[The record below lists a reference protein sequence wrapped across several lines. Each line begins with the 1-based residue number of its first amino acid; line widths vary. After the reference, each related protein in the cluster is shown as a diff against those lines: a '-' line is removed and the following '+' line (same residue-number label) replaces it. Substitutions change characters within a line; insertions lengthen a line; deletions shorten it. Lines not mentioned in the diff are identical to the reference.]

1 MSVVIPLWNG
11 RDLLLRLLS
20 SLRAQTYPIAEI
32 IAVDNGS
39 TDGAPEFAAREGAR
53 VLPMGANLGF
63 ARAANAGIEAC
74 RTPALGAVVEWCDQC
89 QYTHTRYRSCRDR
102 HCPKCQGEA
111 RVKWLQ
117 QRYCLGLGYG
127 RLPQFGAGRLACLR
141 REQSGRRTVLEF
153 ICCGRRGRS
162 GEGAVRHDAICR

>member
-1 MSVVIPLWNG
+1 MSEPEVSVVIPLWNG

-63 ARAANAGIEAC
+63 ARAANAGINSC
-74 RTPALGAVVEWCDQC
+74 QTPLIALINTDVTPRPD
-89 QYTHTRYRSCRDR
+89 
-102 HCPKCQGEA
+102 
-111 RVKWLQ
+111 WLQ
-117 QRYCLGLGYG
+117 
-127 RLPQFGAGRLACLR
+127 RLTALP
-141 REQSGRRTVLEF
+141 ET
-153 ICCGRRGRS
+153 
-162 GEGAVRHDAICR
+162 